1 MQMIESTLKLKDNFE
16 LYYTIFDSSNSKGLV
31 LLIHGAKE
39 HRKRYYD
46 FAKYLNNNGFIVA
59 ISDNRGH
66 GESVGHEYPLG
77 FMPDYKLI
85 LSDLIEFKDF
95 LKSKYNVPFYLFSHS
110 LGSMFARML
119 IAECDTDFEKLVLS
133 GTANYIPAG
142 VIGIF
147 TGNVLKIFKGS
158 HGYSKLL
165 ERFANFLDDSWVVGN
180 KNALEKY
187 RLDKYCTYK
196 YPIASMIEIFEIN
209 HDMHNIKNYK
219 FQNKNLKIL
228 SVSGALDP
236 VTGFEKGL
244 NNSKKTLEKIG
255 YKEPKFIVYDNM
267 YHEVLNETDNK
278 KVYKDILDFLSE

>member
-1 MQMIESTLKLKDNFE
+1 MIESTLKLKDNFE
-16 LYYTIFDSSNSKGLV
+16 LYYTIFDSSNPEGLV
-31 LLIHGAKE
+31 LLVHGAKE

-46 FAKYLNNNGFIVA
+46 FAKYLNDNGFIVA

-66 GESVGHEYPLG
+66 GESVDDEYPLG

-85 LSDLIEFKDF
+85 VSDLIEFKDF
-95 LKSKYNVPFYLFSHS
+95 LKSKYNVPFYLFGHS

-119 IAECDTDFEKLVLS
+119 IAECDSDFEKLVLS
-133 GTANYIPAG
+133 GTANYIQAG

-147 TGNVLKIFKGS
+147 TGNILKVFKGS

-180 KNALEKY
+180 KDALEKY

-196 YPIASMIEIFEIN
+196 YPIASMIEIFKIN
-209 HDMHNIKNYK
+209 QDMHNIKNYK
-219 FQNKNLKIL
+219 FQNKNLEIL
-228 SVSGALDP
+228 SVSGALDH

-244 NNSKKTLEKIG
+244 NDSKKTLEKIG

-278 KVYKDILDFLSE
+278 KVYKDILDFLSK

>member
-1 MQMIESTLKLKDNFE
+1 MIESTLKLKDNFE
-16 LYYTIFDSSNSKGLV
+16 IHYTIFDFSNPKGLV
-31 LLIHGAKE
+31 LLVHGAKE

-46 FAKYLNNNGFIVA
+46 FAKYLNSNGFIVA
-59 ISDNRGH
+59 ICDNRGH
-66 GESVGHEYPLG
+66 GQSVDNNYPLG
-77 FMPDYKLI
+77 YMSDYKLI

-95 LKSKYNVPFYLFSHS
+95 LKNKYNVPFYLFGHS

-119 IAECDTDFEKLVLS
+119 IAECDNDFEKLVLS
-133 GTANYIPAG
+133 GTANYVKAG

-147 TGNVLKIFKGS
+147 TGNVLKVFKGS

-180 KNALEKY
+180 KDALEKY
-187 RLDKYCTYK
+187 RSDKYCTYK
-196 YPIASMIEIFEIN
+196 YPISSMIEIFRIN
-209 HDMHNIKNYK
+209 HDMHNVKNYK
-219 FQNKNLKIL
+219 FQNKDLEIL

-244 NNSKKTLEKIG
+244 NDSKKTLEKIG
-255 YKEPKFIVYDNM
+255 YRKSKFLVYDNM

-278 KVYKDILDFLSE
+278 KVYKDILDFLSK

>member
-1 MQMIESTLKLKDNFE
+1 MIL
-16 LYYTIFDSSNSKGLV
+16 LV
-31 LLIHGAKE
+31 HGAKE

-46 FAKYLNNNGFIVA
+46 FAKYLNDNGFIVA
-59 ISDNRGH
+59 LSDNCGH
-66 GESVGHEYPLG
+66 GQSVNDEYPLG

-95 LKSKYNVPFYLFSHS
+95 LKSKYNVPFYLFGHS

-119 IAECDTDFEKLVLS
+119 IAGRDNDFEKLVLS

-180 KNALEKY
+180 KEKLEKY

-196 YPIASMIEIFEIN
+196 YSIASMIEIFKIN
-209 HDMHNIKNYK
+209 HDMHNVKNYK
-219 FQNKNLKIL
+219 FQNKNLEIL

-244 NNSKKTLEKIG
+244 NDSKKVLEKMG
-255 YKEPKFIVYDNM
+255 YK
-267 YHEVLNETDNK
+267 
-278 KVYKDILDFLSE
+278 

>member
-1 MQMIESTLKLKDNFE
+1 M
-16 LYYTIFDSSNSKGLV
+16 V
-31 LLIHGAKE
+31 LLVHGAKE

-46 FAKYLNNNGFIVA
+46 FAKYLNDNGFIVA

-66 GESVGHEYPLG
+66 GESVDDEYPLG

-85 LSDLIEFKDF
+85 VSDLIEFKNF
-95 LKSKYNVPFYLFSHS
+95 LKSKYNVPFYLFGHS

-119 IAECDTDFEKLVLS
+119 IAECDSDFEKLVLS
-133 GTANYIPAG
+133 GTANYIQAG

-147 TGNVLKIFKGS
+147 TGNILKVFKGS

-165 ERFANFLDDSWVVGN
+165 ERFTNFLDDSWVVGN
-180 KNALEKY
+180 KDALEKY

-196 YPIASMIEIFEIN
+196 YPIASMIEIFKIN
-209 HDMHNIKNYK
+209 QDMHNIKNYK
-219 FQNKNLKIL
+219 FQNKNLEIL

-244 NNSKKTLEKIG
+244 NDSKKTLEKIG